1 MPCNSYGPKDNYHNK
16 NSHFF
21 AALIKK
27 ILCAKKDKKKYIE
40 IWGSGTPK
48 REIIYVDDIAMAC
61 LYFMKKKTWRSGGG
75 IQITLK
81 QDLIL

>member
-1 MPCNSYGPKDNYHNK
+1 MDQNLDNYHNNK

-27 ILCAKKDKKKYIE
+27 NIMCEKKIKKYIE

-48 REIIYVDDIAMAC
+48 REIIYVDDINMAC
-61 LYFMKKKTWRSGGG
+61 LYFMKKNTNERHS
-75 IQITLK
+75 
-81 QDLIL
+81 